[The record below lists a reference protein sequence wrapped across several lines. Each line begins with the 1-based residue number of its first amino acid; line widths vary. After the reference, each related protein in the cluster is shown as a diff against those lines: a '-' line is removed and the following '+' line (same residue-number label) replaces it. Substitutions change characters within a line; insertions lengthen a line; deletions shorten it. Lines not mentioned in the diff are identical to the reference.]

1 MSPTA
6 WPDVEDLFVA
16 LRVAVSLA
24 AVLALVWWLHR
35 RLTRGVKRPAA
46 KAVTVVTRQSLGQK
60 ASLVVVDVEGSRLV
74 LGVTEHGVSVL
85 QSAEVPEPVLES
97 VPAPD
102 SDSDSDSAEQ
112 PSFARSLGRA
122 QSDAVAL
129 RAVRPLFTQ
138 GGTDVPRSAASGAL
152 AGRILSPQTW
162 KQAAATLR
170 KAR

>member
-1 MSPTA
+1 M
-6 WPDVEDLFVA
+6 EDLFVA

-35 RLTRGVKRPAA
+35 RLTRGVKRPSA

-85 QSAEVPEPVLES
+85 QSAEMPEPVLES
-97 VPAPD
+97 VPALD
-102 SDSDSDSAEQ
+102 SEEK
-112 PSFARSLGRA
+112 PSFARSLGQA
-122 QSDAVAL
+122 QSDAGAL
-129 RAVRPLFTQ
+129 RVVKPLFTQ
-138 GGTDVPRSAASGAL
+138 DGSEASRSAASGAL
-152 AGRILSPQTW
+152 AGSILSPQTW

-170 KAR
+170 KAL